1 MSRKIKVRKDS
12 KINKSCC
19 VQRPAFLTGFVCL
32 LVFGAIVNG
41 YFRAAPV
48 WSADMP
54 VVIVDPGHGGND
66 KGGQGP
72 GGQLEKQ
79 VCLELAKN
87 LEAALDGRAQ
97 VIMTRTDDYG
107 ISVDQRASL
116 ANRHQGDVLISLHT
130 GASTNSA
137 ANSQSIYYDLP
148 PGGGQGPAAADHDS
162 TIARKWDRIQH
173 RHVRASTLLA
183 ESLRAQLDQIEMPG
197 DADVMQA
204 PMALLHGL
212 DMPAVIY
219 ETGYI
224 THPTMAE
231 KLENQAYLESL
242 ARALAAGIMNFL
254 QHGS

>member
-1 MSRKIKVRKDS
+1 VRKDS

-19 VQRPAFLTGFVCL
+19 FQRPAFLTGFVCL
-32 LVFGAIVNG
+32 LVLAAIVNG
-41 YFRAAPV
+41 YFGAAPV

-54 VVIVDPGHGGND
+54 VVFVDPGHGGND

-79 VCLELAKN
+79 VCLELAKK
-87 LEAALDGRAQ
+87 LEAVLDGRAQ

-137 ANSQSIYYDLP
+137 ANKHCIYYDLP
-148 PGGGQGPAAADHDS
+148 PGGDQGPAAADHDS
-162 TIARKWDRIQH
+162 TIPRKWDRIQH
-173 RHVRASTLLA
+173 RHVRASALLV
-183 ESLRAQLDQIEMPG
+183 ENLRAQIDQIQMPG
-197 DADVMQA
+197 DADVVQA

>member
-1 MSRKIKVRKDS
+1 VSRKIKVQKDS

-19 VQRPAFLTGFVCL
+19 FQRHGFLTGMVFL
-32 LVFGAIVNG
+32 LVFALLVCGN
-41 YFRAAPV
+41 FRAAPV

-79 VCLELAKN
+79 VCLALAKK

-116 ANRHQGDVLISLHT
+116 ANRHQGDALISLHT
-130 GASTNSA
+130 GASPSSA
-137 ANSQSIYYDLP
+137 ANKHCIYYDLP
-148 PGGGQGPAAADHDS
+148 PGGDQGPAAADHDS
-162 TIARKWDRIQH
+162 TIARKWDRIQY
-173 RHVRASTLLA
+173 RHVRASALLA
-183 ESLRAQLDQIEMPG
+183 ESLRAQVDQLEMPG

-204 PMALLHGL
+204 SMALLHGL

-242 ARALAAGIMNFL
+242 ARALAEGTMKFL
-254 QHGS
+254 RDSS